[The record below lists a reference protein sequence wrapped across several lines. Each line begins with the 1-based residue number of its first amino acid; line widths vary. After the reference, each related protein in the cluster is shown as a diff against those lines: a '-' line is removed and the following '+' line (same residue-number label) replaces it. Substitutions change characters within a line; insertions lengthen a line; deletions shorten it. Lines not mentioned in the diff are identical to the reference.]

1 MNQPSEADAPLEA
14 RTHHGLPA
22 GPNDAPYRPTARG
35 WRRLYSWLIGG
46 AGLLGGISCTLS
58 MTLAA
63 LGLVGSAAVQAGHS
77 QGGMVG
83 MNAVSGLAVHSSN
96 PVQAFLIDHGPTILV
111 VSAVL
116 VVFSLGVRRR
126 WFVAPALAVGALMYW
141 GMYDQS
147 NVTMMYVA
155 SGIGILVW
163 LLLFVAPRSRRGGR
177 QVDAAD

>member
-1 MNQPSEADAPLEA
+1 MSQPPETEAPLEA
-14 RTHHGLPA
+14 RQHHKRTV
-22 GPNDAPYRPTARG
+22 GPHDAPYRPTARG
-35 WRRLYSWLIGG
+35 WRRLYGWLIGG
-46 AGLLGGISCTLS
+46 AGLLGGISCTVS

-63 LGLVGSAAVQAGHS
+63 LGLVGSAAVQAS
-77 QGGMVG
+77 RPQGGMAG
-83 MNAVSGLAVHSSN
+83 MNATSGLAVHSPN
-96 PVQAFLIDHGPTILV
+96 PVQAFLIDHGPTILI

-141 GMYDQS
+141 GMYEQS

-163 LLLFVAPRSRRGGR
+163 LLLFVAPHSRRGVR
-177 QVDAAD
+177 QVGPAD